1 MSSQEEILNNFI
13 IHMEYIKKNYIN
25 IYNINPQQI
34 TVELPQI
41 FIIHANNTLTSID
54 IENFTRE
61 QLLQEYRLVH
71 EVIDLLETFLID
83 RDNIFTN
90 EEKITF
96 SDILRLYNEKR
107 VELERINPNPRT
119 GGKKSRKGK
128 KSKKSKK
135 SRKNRKSKNRV

>member
-1 MSSQEEILNNFI
+1 MSSEEEILNNFI
-13 IHMEYIKKNYIN
+13 NEMKDIKENYID
-25 IYNINPQQI
+25 IYNINPQKI

-54 IENFTRE
+54 IEHFTRE
-61 QLLQEYRLVH
+61 QFLREYTLVH
-71 EVIDLLETFLID
+71 EAIDLFETLLKD
-83 RDNIFTN
+83 DIFTN

-96 SDILRLYNEKR
+96 SNILCLYNEKR
-107 VELERINPNPRT
+107 VKLETINPNPRT

-135 SRKNRKSKNRV
+135 SRKGKKSKNRV

>member
-13 IHMEYIKKNYIN
+13 INMEYIKENYIN
-25 IYNINPQQI
+25 IYNGNPQQI

-61 QLLQEYRLVH
+61 QLLREYRLVH
-71 EVIDLLETFLID
+71 EVIDLFETLLK
-83 RDNIFTN
+83 DNIFTN

-107 VELERINPNPRT
+107 VELEIINPNPRT

-135 SRKNRKSKNRV
+135 SRKGKKSKKSV

>member
-13 IHMEYIKKNYIN
+13 INMEYIKENYIN

-54 IENFTRE
+54 IEHFTRE
-61 QLLQEYRLVH
+61 QLLREYRLVH
-71 EVIDLLETFLID
+71 EVIDLFETLLK
-83 RDNIFTN
+83 DNIFTN

-107 VELERINPNPRT
+107 VELEIINPNPRT

-135 SRKNRKSKNRV
+135 SRKGKKSKKRV

>member
-1 MSSQEEILNNFI
+1 MSSEEEILNNFI
-13 IHMEYIKKNYIN
+13 IHMKYIKKNYIN
-25 IYNINPQQI
+25 IYNTNPQQI

-54 IENFTRE
+54 IEHFTRE
-61 QLLQEYRLVH
+61 KFLREYTLVH
-71 EVIDLLETFLID
+71 EAIDLFETLLKD
-83 RDNIFTN
+83 DIFTN

-96 SDILRLYNEKR
+96 SDILCLYNEKR
-107 VELERINPNPRT
+107 VKLETINPNPRT

-135 SRKNRKSKNRV
+135 SRKGKKSKNRV